1 MYELQDLKMNIKF
14 EIEMLCQ
21 KFNVTIADVPMYG
34 RLQTRMTP
42 AKEKNPDFNLTA
54 HRAAVRA
61 EAERQREES
70 AAAAAAAVGGSPD
83 GGPGRGE
90 DGRGGGD
97 QGRGAPGGDR
107 AGVGGIGGAQKA
119 QDNQQT
125 VIPNLASYVT
135 VNPNLEVFATQP
147 HLKEVLKRVVPVA
160 VDRAIREI
168 IQPVVERSVTI
179 ACITSKELV
188 QKDFAMEA
196 DENKMRKVG
205 WDGMGWV
212 GLGWGSLLF
221 LCKRGSGRGW
231 VGLGVKRSNDES
243 FRVEF
248 LFGCLDAR

>member
-21 KFNVTIADVPMYG
+21 KFNITIADVPMYG
-34 RLQTRMTP
+34 RLRTRMTP

-54 HRAAVRA
+54 HRAAARA
-61 EAERQREES
+61 EAERLREES
-70 AAAAAAAVGGSPD
+70 ASASAASGGGGSPD

-90 DGRGGGD
+90 DGRGVGGD
-97 QGRGAPGGDR
+97 QGRGADGR
-107 AGVGGIGGAQKA
+107 AGGAAAAGGPQQKQ
-119 QDNQQT
+119 QDQQGT

-135 VNPNLEVFATQP
+135 INPNLEVFATQP

-188 QKDFAMEA
+188 QKDFAMES
-196 DENKMRKVG
+196 DENKMRKVTFF
-205 WDGMGWV
+205 
-212 GLGWGSLLF
+212 F
-221 LCKRGSGRGW
+221 L
-231 VGLGVKRSNDES
+231 VV
-243 FRVEF
+243 
-248 LFGCLDAR
+248 

>member
-34 RLQTRMTP
+34 RLRTRITP

-54 HRAAVRA
+54 HRAAARA

-70 AAAAAAAVGGSPD
+70 AAAAAAAAAAGGGGSPD
-83 GGPGRGE
+83 GGSGRGE
-90 DGRGGGD
+90 EGRGGRGGD
-97 QGRGAPGGDR
+97 QGRSGAGGDR
-107 AGVGGIGGAQKA
+107 AGGAPGGGGAQKQ
-119 QDNQQT
+119 QDQQT

-196 DENKMRKVG
+196 DENKMRKVRLSDKRVRRG
-205 WDGMGWV
+205 GGMV
-212 GLGWGSLLF
+212 EGSRKDEGSFDQRRLIF
-221 LCKRGSGRGW
+221 PSHRTAPHRG
-231 VGLGVKRSNDES
+231 VCV
-243 FRVEF
+243 
-248 LFGCLDAR
+248 

>member
-34 RLQTRMTP
+34 RLRTRMTP

-54 HRAAVRA
+54 HRAAARA

-70 AAAAAAAVGGSPD
+70 AAAAAAAGGSPD

-97 QGRGAPGGDR
+97 QGRGTPGGDR
-107 AGVGGIGGAQKA
+107 AAGGVGGAQKA
-119 QDNQQT
+119 QDQQT

-205 WDGMGWV
+205 V
-212 GLGWGSLLF
+212 
-221 LCKRGSGRGW
+221 
-231 VGLGVKRSNDES
+231 
-243 FRVEF
+243 
-248 LFGCLDAR
+248 

>member
-34 RLQTRMTP
+34 RLRTRMTP

-54 HRAAVRA
+54 HRAAARA
-61 EAERQREES
+61 EAERLREES
-70 AAAAAAAVGGSPD
+70 AAAAASATAAAAAGGNAGTGGSPD
-83 GGPGRGE
+83 GGGSGGGRGDE
-90 DGRGGGD
+90 GRGVD
-97 QGRGAPGGDR
+97 QGRGAGDR
-107 AGVGGIGGAQKA
+107 GGAGGAGAAGGAAQKQ
-119 QDNQQT
+119 QDQQT

-135 VNPNLEVFATQP
+135 INPTLEVFATQP

-205 WDGMGWV
+205 LVWF
-212 GLGWGSLLF
+212 GLGWGEVSERDVFCVL
-221 LCKRGSGRGW
+221 GGRY
-231 VGLGVKRSNDES
+231 
-243 FRVEF
+243 
-248 LFGCLDAR
+248 